1 MFLLFSQLI
10 NRNAI
15 MLEETK
21 DTITVPATFM
31 IRMLTCLNQI
41 RRDGR
46 VRGRRRNEDVES

>member
-46 VRGRRRNEDVES
+46 VRGRRRNEDAES